1 MPQEMVI
8 FAMIIENFN
17 TQQSKCYFLEVPL
30 TKYIMN
36 ALAIYRSIKVNQYQ
50 RVRFLLIVN
59 SPLKFLTNPVW
70 R

>member
-1 MPQEMVI
+1 MPQEMVV
-8 FAMIIENFN
+8 FAMIIGNFN

-36 ALAIYRSIKVNQYQ
+36 VRVVYRNVKVNQYQ
-50 RVRFLLIVN
+50 RVRFLLIAN
-59 SPLKFLTNPVW
+59 SPLEFLTNPVW